1 MRCDYIRG
9 TFRGDQIFRDGR
21 VECLFTIR
29 LLDLKEILGG
39 VWVHKP
45 RGVNGYAIRF
55 DLERDGE
62 VVAWALTEGSGDA
75 AGTHQVEAKGGY
87 SAEVKAAMDKVF
99 GQGGYA
105 TARRDTCLDIIDD
118 DDMSTFDA
126 LDKLAQEIAKTRRV
140 QYNRQGQG
148 WLGIPG
154 ETRTFYL
161 GSRTSPV
168 MVRCYMRGLKTI
180 KEGGQD
186 DPRRVR
192 IEVEVKP
199 GKRAGKDEL
208 TRLTDAQLFGC
219 SGWSRE
225 FMQRAD
231 LLLVERVRVG
241 TVWTATDQDRV
252 INAMMKQYGRVLR
265 DVLERRGADGLAQLI
280 RHHDESK
287 DKARALLNAAMID
300 QEAATW

>member
-1 MRCDYIRG
+1 MRCDYIRA
-9 TFRGDQIFRDGR
+9 TFRGDQIFRNGR

-29 LLDLKEILGG
+29 LLDLKEVLGG
-39 VWVHKP
+39 DWVHKP

-75 AGTHQVEAKGGY
+75 AGTHQIEAKGGF
-87 SAEVKAAMDKVF
+87 SVEVKAALDKVF
-99 GQGGYA
+99 GQDGYS
-105 TARRDTCLDIIDD
+105 TARRDSCLDIIDD
-118 DDMSTFDA
+118 DDMATFDA

-265 DVLERRGADGLAQLI
+265 DVLERRGADGLAQMI
-280 RHHDESK
+280 RHHDEAK

-300 QEAATW
+300 QESATW